1 MREDTAASAALV
13 LARCAALAAFSE
25 EPDRLTRTFLCP
37 AMHSVHAAMRG
48 WMEEAGLTV
57 QIDAAGNIRGRRPA
71 AGSSTAGTLLLGS
84 HLDTVPDA
92 GRYDGVLGVVLALAA
107 VAALGERPLSFAIEV
122 IGFSEEEGVRFGT
135 PYLGSL
141 ARIGQL
147 TPELL
152 SRTDANGVSV
162 TQAIRDFGMDPKSLA
177 DAHDPDE
184 AFIGYLEAHI
194 EQGPVLES
202 LHQPLGV
209 VTAIAGQSRC
219 RVTLHGRAGHAGTTP
234 MAGRRDALTGAAE
247 VILAAEQLAADFSG
261 LVATV
266 GRLDV
271 LPNASNVIPGAVDLS
286 VDIRHAV
293 DTQRVAAVRQMQ
305 TSVSA
310 IAERR
315 GLGSVWETVSAQD
328 AVPMD
333 PALSKMLAQA
343 AEAAGLPAPMLASGA
358 GHDAAILARRVPS
371 AMLFL
376 RSPGGVSHSPAETV
390 REDDV
395 AAALH
400 TLTAFLEMMAD
411 EPTWNLAQRNRP

>member
-1 MREDTAASAALV
+1 MPEDTAASAALV

-37 AMHSVHAAMRG
+37 AMHSVHAAVRG
-48 WMEEAGLTV
+48 WMEGAGLTV
-57 QIDAAGNIRGRRPA
+57 KIDAAGNIRGRRPA
-71 AGSSTAGTLLLGS
+71 AGNLKTGKLLLGS

-92 GRYDGVLGVVLALAA
+92 GRYDGILGVLLALAA
-107 VAALGERPLSFAIEV
+107 VTALGGRPLPFAMEV

-147 TPELL
+147 TPDLL
-152 SRTDANGVSV
+152 GRTDANGVSV
-162 TQAIRDFGMDPKSLA
+162 TQAIRDFGRNPETLA

-184 AFIGYLEAHI
+184 VFLGYLEAHI

-202 LHQPLGV
+202 LHQPLGI
-209 VTAIAGQSRC
+209 VTAIAGQTRSQ
-219 RVTLHGRAGHAGTTP
+219 VMLHGRAGHAGTTP
-234 MAGRRDALTGAAE
+234 MAGRRDALAGAAE
-247 VILAAEQLAADFSG
+247 VILAAEQLPASVPG

-266 GRLDV
+266 GQLDV
-271 LPNASNVIPGAVDLS
+271 QPNASNVIPGAVHLS
-286 VDIRHAV
+286 VDVRHAE
-293 DTQRVAAVRQMQ
+293 DRQRAVAVQHLQAA
-305 TSVSA
+305 VSA

-315 GLGSVWETVSAQD
+315 GLHSIWQTVSAQD

-358 GHDAAILARRVPS
+358 GHDAAILARRMPS

-376 RSPGGVSHSPAETV
+376 RSPGGLSHSPAETV
-390 REDDV
+390 RQDDV
-395 AAALH
+395 AVALH
-400 TLTAFLEMMAD
+400 TLTAFLEIMAD
-411 EPTWNLAQRNRP
+411 EPIWNLAHCDRP